1 MASIGNQLKM
11 AGFPTYLIGAAI
23 KSGFSFDE
31 IMQIKAVEGAG
42 LNEGSFKSEEADVTL
57 LDTPRPFP
65 VWGRSG
71 IDFKT
76 MAQMNTAMSLPVA
89 IAGALMP
96 DAHVGYGLPIGGV
109 LATENQVIP
118 WAVGVDIGCRME
130 MSIYGISPDQLKV
143 SSIFREAL
151 EQETHFG
158 GRDWGVRRKHPI
170 LGNSGWETTPFLR
183 SLKGLASIQL
193 GTSGA
198 GNHFVEW
205 GEIDLVQPLGE
216 LSPGRYLALMSHGGS
231 RKPGKEIADYYSKV
245 AASHFSK
252 SFNKSTNMAWLDLND
267 EDGQEYWMAMNL
279 ACEFSRANHE
289 IIHEKVSE
297 HVGLE
302 PIQQITNLHNFA
314 EQVTIG
320 GRRMI
325 VHRKGATP
333 AGKNQLGVIPG
344 SMADP
349 AYLVYGLGVEASLNS
364 ASHGAGRAM
373 SRSQAKAT
381 IRPEDMQA
389 YLDLNEVKLVG
400 TGALDEAPMAYK
412 NIDDVMR
419 EQADLVM
426 PIGRF
431 LPRLV
436 RMEGKESD
444 D

>member
-170 LGNSGWETTPFLR
+170 LGNSG
-183 SLKGLASIQL
+183 
-193 GTSGA
+193 
-198 GNHFVEW
+198 
-205 GEIDLVQPLGE
+205 
-216 LSPGRYLALMSHGGS
+216 
-231 RKPGKEIADYYSKV
+231 
-245 AASHFSK
+245 
-252 SFNKSTNMAWLDLND
+252 
-267 EDGQEYWMAMNL
+267 
-279 ACEFSRANHE
+279 
-289 IIHEKVSE
+289 
-297 HVGLE
+297 
-302 PIQQITNLHNFA
+302 
-314 EQVTIG
+314 
-320 GRRMI
+320 
-325 VHRKGATP
+325 
-333 AGKNQLGVIPG
+333 
-344 SMADP
+344 
-349 AYLVYGLGVEASLNS
+349 
-364 ASHGAGRAM
+364 
-373 SRSQAKAT
+373 
-381 IRPEDMQA
+381 
-389 YLDLNEVKLVG
+389 
-400 TGALDEAPMAYK
+400 
-412 NIDDVMR
+412 
-419 EQADLVM
+419 
-426 PIGRF
+426 
-431 LPRLV
+431 
-436 RMEGKESD
+436 
-444 D
+444 